1 LSQPRIKTGFGSGQ
15 GFSSD
20 PLQFSSPS
28 TAVTEGVLGMQ
39 PNISTVLGC
48 TNKTPFT
55 VVLVQE
61 GEIWQ
66 CECQLQSIVL

>member
-1 LSQPRIKTGFGSGQ
+1 MDKKQDCFGCGQ

-20 PLQFSSPS
+20 PLQFSGLS
-28 TAVTEGVLGMQ
+28 TAVTEGVFEMQ

-55 VVLVQE
+55 VVLVQQ
-61 GEIWQ
+61 GEI
-66 CECQLQSIVL
+66 